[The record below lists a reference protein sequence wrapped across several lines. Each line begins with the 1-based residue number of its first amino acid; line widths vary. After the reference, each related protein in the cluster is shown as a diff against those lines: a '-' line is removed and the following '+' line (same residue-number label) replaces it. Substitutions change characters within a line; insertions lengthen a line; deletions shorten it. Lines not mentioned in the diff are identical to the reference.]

1 MKDFSI
7 TTGSIYDCM
16 MQAEKLRKQFKEEV
30 QEIQANRDLSDAG
43 KEKHIAE
50 AKERFNAKYNSLKAD
65 MLSGVA
71 EIKNTIATTPYEYSA
86 DLEHSIDY
94 IKTMAEAGILS
105 DGMFKHEM
113 DKYRGNEMSLVYAR
127 EKLKGSIPVER
138 FDTYTFSHYSDY
150 DMNGNRHII
159 SPLEHFNTLE
169 GYINGDN
176 AIMTAHLLEQTENKL
191 GIESVGRQKY
201 VAEKKAQLEE
211 AEANTP
217 LLI

>member
-16 MQAEKLRKQFKEEV
+16 MQAEKLRKRFTEEV
-30 QEIQANRDLSDAG
+30 QEIQADGDLSNEG
-43 KEKHIAE
+43 KEKRIAE
-50 AKERFNAKYNSLKAD
+50 AKERFNAKYSSLKAD
-65 MLSGVA
+65 MLSGVT
-71 EIKNTIATTPYEYSA
+71 EIKDTIATTPYEYSA

-94 IKTMAEAGILS
+94 VKTMADAGILS

-113 DKYRGNEMSLVYAR
+113 DKYKGNEMSLVYAR
-127 EKLKGSIPVER
+127 EKLKGSIPLER
-138 FDTYTFSHYSDY
+138 FDGYTFSHYSDY
-150 DMNGNRHII
+150 DINGNRHVV
-159 SPLEHFNTLE
+159 SPLEHFNKLAK
-169 GYINGDN
+169 YIESDN
-176 AIMTAHLLEQTENKL
+176 EIMTAHLLEQTENKL